1 MNVTLPSIL
10 TGSQFQRSSQFGESA
25 VGRVRN
31 ATIIVREFMKAGYPF
46 GVALAAVVNARHE
59 SDLSNAAIGD
69 SGQSVGLF
77 QLYSGGAG
85 AGMSVEQRMDPY
97 LNTRKIIEE
106 TKQYGSNLMAA
117 YRGGASLADLSLIFG
132 RDIERPANK
141 GVDRDNT
148 ARALFPGL
156 ADLPAKRITLIGA
169 MIPFIVAGA
178 LGLGGLILLSVSLGR
193 G

>member
-1 MNVTLPSIL
+1 MNVSLPSVL
-10 TGSQFQRSSQFGESA
+10 KSEQFQRASQFGESA

-46 GVALAAVVNARHE
+46 GIALAAVVNARHE

-77 QLYSGGAG
+77 QLYSRGAG
-85 AGMSVEQRMDPY
+85 AGMSVQERMDPY
-97 LNTRKIIEE
+97 LNTRRIIGE
-106 TKQYGSNLMAA
+106 TKQYGSNLMSA

-141 GVDRDNT
+141 GVGRDNT
-148 ARALFPGL
+148 ARELFPGL
-156 ADLPAKRITLIGA
+156 ADIPAKRITLIGA
-169 MIPFIVAGA
+169 MVPFIIAGT
-178 LGLGGLILLSVSLGR
+178 LGLGGIILLLVTLGR
-193 G
+193 R